1 MCAKEPPRPRA
12 PMIDWGWVG
21 RVGLRGWKILDRSL
35 RETSKRTGGLTLLV
49 SAIALCFVVAGYRLQ
64 KKSDRPMLA
73 YTGST
78 GSRILQSETAI
89 SSNNGKQPGRGGVAT
104 LSIVH
109 EDRQGPEKVTSA
121 PIEPGADAQTFYRA
135 LVPRRLSKLKNKEF
149 EDRLFCWYAL
159 RILMMPGPPTDR
171 RSFFGPALCR
181 GLHLKNNRHPKVSRP
196 PSASAKLSDGSLIVF
211 RMNERCGR
219 VALGGEAR
227 RAETRSGSVFPP
239 KPWRRRITSTRTAR
253 PPRSLCPPK
262 PCRRRMRGTR
272 PKPRLNGA

>member
-1 MCAKEPPRPRA
+1 MQRRVCGGRQARLADPPEKSYKKIPHAPEATMCAKEPPRPRA

-135 LVPRRLSKLKNKEF
+135 SASTTFKVEEQRIRGSSLLLVCTTYFDDAGAPYRQAF
-149 EDRLFCWYAL
+149 VL
-159 RILMMPGPPTDR
+159 RPSLMPGVAFEEQSSPESIKT
-171 RSFFGPALCR
+171 A
-181 GLHLKNNRHPKVSRP
+181 
-196 PSASAKLSDGSLIVF
+196 
-211 RMNERCGR
+211 ERQC
-219 VALGGEAR
+219 EAI
-227 RAETRSGSVFPP
+227 G
-239 KPWRRRITSTRTAR
+239 W
-253 PPRSLCPPK
+253 
-262 PCRRRMRGTR
+262 
-272 PKPRLNGA
+272 